1 MGRRFL
7 LTVAVALG
15 TCTVT
20 ACGGGSASGPSSSSS
35 LSAPT
40 AAPSASASTDAT
52 TAAYR
57 HLLEQANVLFNSDVG
72 SYDFNNSLKN
82 LSTSCNLGQAPFTDS
97 CRQWVLMDKAL
108 ANQIVGLLSNAQVPP
123 ADVSNDQLL
132 RQGLQMVIADD
143 TAAANAIGSG
153 DDHAVTSALGKLQQD
168 SCTAVSRVLSKLD
181 PRISSTC

>member
-20 ACGGGSASGPSSSSS
+20 ACGGGSAS
-35 LSAPT
+35 APT
-40 AAPSASASTDAT
+40 AAPSPSASTDAS

-82 LSTSCNLGQAPFTDS
+82 LSSSCNLGQAPFTDS

-108 ANQIVGLLSNAQVPP
+108 AN
-123 ADVSNDQLL
+123 
-132 RQGLQMVIADD
+132 
-143 TAAANAIGSG
+143 
-153 DDHAVTSALGKLQQD
+153 
-168 SCTAVSRVLSKLD
+168 
-181 PRISSTC
+181 

>member
-1 MGRRFL
+1 
-7 LTVAVALG
+7 
-15 TCTVT
+15 
-20 ACGGGSASGPSSSSS
+20 
-35 LSAPT
+35 
-40 AAPSASASTDAT
+40 
-52 TAAYR
+52 
-57 HLLEQANVLFNSDVG
+57 
-72 SYDFNNSLKN
+72 
-82 LSTSCNLGQAPFTDS
+82 
-97 CRQWVLMDKAL
+97 
-108 ANQIVGLLSNAQVPP
+108 VPA

>member
-40 AAPSASASTDAT
+40 AAPSPSASTDAT
-52 TAAYR
+52 TAGYR
-57 HLLEQANVLFNSDVG
+57 HLLEQANRLLNSDVA
-72 SYDFNNSLKN
+72 SNDSLKN
-82 LSTSCNLGQAPFTDS
+82 LSTSCDLGQPPFKDS
-97 CRQWVLMDKAL
+97 CRQWVLMDEAL
-108 ANQIVGLLSNAQVPP
+108 ANQVVGLLSNAPVPA
-123 ADVSNDQLL
+123 ADASNDQLL

-143 TAAANAIGSG
+143 TAAANALGSG
-153 DDHAVTSALGKLQQD
+153 DDHTVTSALGKLQTD

-181 PRISSTC
+181 PSIPSTC